1 MDWEMKAR
9 ALAND
14 LRAAAWWLL
23 AMSVWL
29 MVEAEGWVVALAGA
43 GALAAINVLRGARI
57 DP

>member
-29 MVEAEGWVVALAGA
+29 MVEVEGWLLVLPVL
-43 GALAAINVLRGARI
+43 GALGAVNVLRSARI
-57 DP
+57 EP

>member
-9 ALAND
+9 MLAND

-29 MVEAEGWVVALAGA
+29 VVEAEGWPVALAVA
-43 GALAAINVLRGARI
+43 GVLAALNALGDARI
-57 DP
+57 EP

>member
-29 MVEAEGWVVALAGA
+29 MVEAEGWLVALAVA
-43 GALAAINVLRGARI
+43 GALGAVNALRDARI
-57 DP
+57 EP